1 MGLEV
6 EEQVQVQELEAAA
19 QVDNSSAAE
28 PAEVEQV
35 EPDNTPAAAVMA
47 AQAEIGAEVAAAQA
61 AELAAAPWAGLQ
73 PAQEAA
79 VAAEQLV
86 TATASKLVA
95 VATAAVAQAELAS
108 LAVEEPVAA
117 CKPEVAAEEASAH
130 KVAAASGVSAAVAV
144 VEAGGRTVVEA
155 FVGESAD
162 NILDLP
168 AAVQEPALLEQQ
180 LDQKQA

>member
-1 MGLEV
+1 VGLEV

-47 AQAEIGAEVAAAQA
+47 AQAEIGAEV
-61 AELAAAPWAGLQ
+61 AAAPWAGLQ

-130 KVAAASGVSAAVAV
+130 KVAAASGASAAVAV
-144 VEAGGRTVVEA
+144 VEAGGRTVVEV

-168 AAVQEPALLEQQ
+168 AAVQKPALLEQQ